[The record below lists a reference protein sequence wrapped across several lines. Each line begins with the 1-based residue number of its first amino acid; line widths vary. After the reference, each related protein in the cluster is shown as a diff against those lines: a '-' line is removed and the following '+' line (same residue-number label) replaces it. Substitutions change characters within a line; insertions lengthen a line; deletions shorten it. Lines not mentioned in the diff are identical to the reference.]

1 MRFKAAAKSISHVSI
16 SRAEGS
22 GKSLNESTA
31 LEPLIV
37 EFLLVEKS
45 TILTALSLKPVSRSK
60 SNEIRFPRYIVTEL
74 PYDQPNATFS
84 TPADFYSP
92 DWRNKHV
99 RSTTTRARSIR
110 ARHARVVR
118 PLVSNTRRYVRH
130 PRALRRRFFRSHE
143 SRRGEP
149 GDVSIRHRRFLPRLV
164 ICVHVRDASVG
175 FVERENACDRPNC
188 RSNRHL
194 TRSEPPSER
203 PLGRW
208 DGRGR
213 R

>member
-130 PRALRRRFFRSHE
+130 LRAPRRRFSRSHE
-143 SRRGEP
+143 SRRDEP

-175 FVERENACDRPNC
+175 FVERGNACDRPNC